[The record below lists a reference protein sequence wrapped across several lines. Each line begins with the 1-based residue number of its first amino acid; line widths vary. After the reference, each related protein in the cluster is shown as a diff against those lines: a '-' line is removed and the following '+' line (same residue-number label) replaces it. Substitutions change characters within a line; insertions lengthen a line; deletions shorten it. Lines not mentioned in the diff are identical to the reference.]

1 MVNFLATSLLVAI
14 VAATAAVYAQ
24 ITGIY
29 IANFGRMTIA
39 MPSTLFTGTIT
50 VGFEQTSYS
59 VTEGE
64 SFNVCVR
71 IVNPLD
77 IGDTSVYLQII
88 VGDPGSVP
96 DGTTQASKLFV
107 CVKLQ

>member
-24 ITGIY
+24 TTGIY
-29 IANFGRMTIA
+29 VANFGRMTFA
-39 MPSTLFTGTIT
+39 MPSTLFTEPIV

-77 IGDTSVYLQII
+77 VGDTSVYLQII

-107 CVKLQ
+107 CV